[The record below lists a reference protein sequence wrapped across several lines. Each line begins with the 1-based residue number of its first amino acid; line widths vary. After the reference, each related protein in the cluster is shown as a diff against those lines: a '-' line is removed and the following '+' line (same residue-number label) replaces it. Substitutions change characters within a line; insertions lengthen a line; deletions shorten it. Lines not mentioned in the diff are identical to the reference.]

1 MTQDAT
7 VIRIIDRNTAE
18 VEVKR
23 ATACA
28 GDCDKCAAHHG
39 CSEMAVYDKNIR
51 VVVRNPVYAKVGDL
65 VEISTETKGLLGF
78 MMLLYMLPLA
88 AFLAGYIV
96 TAMMGMPENVSILTS
111 SALFLLSGGIV
122 ILNTRRKK
130 SSIDFEITSIKG

>member
-7 VIRIIDRNTAE
+7 VIRIVDRYTAE

-51 VVVRNPVYAKVGDL
+51 VLVRNPVYAKVGNL
-65 VEISTETKGLLGF
+65 VEISTETNRLLGI
-78 MMLLYMLPLA
+78 MMVLYILPLV
-88 AFLAGYIV
+88 AFFAGYIV
-96 TAMMGMPENVSILTS
+96 TAMMGMSENASIFVSI
-111 SALFLLSGGIV
+111 ALFLVTGGIA
-122 ILNTRRKK
+122 ILYNRRKK
-130 SSIDFEITSIKG
+130 STIEFEITSIKG